1 MTPEKFMKNNFLYS
15 DGRLSIKLIALV
27 NIALS
32 LCIIA
37 FDPVLN
43 RDAITY
49 LLAAEAYIDS
59 GITASLEVY
68 SWPFFPVLFATIH
81 QITFIPLHL
90 AALLVVS
97 VGFFLTSY
105 AFVRIVA
112 EMGGSSRAQ
121 LFGLIIITFHPFIAD
136 YRSSIMRDSGMWAFM
151 LLAMLELIRYS
162 QHPTKLH
169 QFKWMIYIGVALL
182 FRIETLAIA
191 LLSPLSLLAT
201 GQDRLKERITATL
214 QFYIPLLVAAGI
226 IGAALLLTTEN
237 SGGQLK
243 LLGDMK
249 FYTAY
254 LSELSTIIDRNSSI
268 LSNSMISYT
277 AREDAGYAVIAVFF
291 TICFINIF
299 RAITPIYLIAL
310 ISSKLSSVKT
320 FTCANADAIIK
331 VHLLIIGTYLVLFT
345 ISRQFNLERYSF
357 QFVIIILLYLPF
369 IIESIWW
376 STRLQ
381 RASRIISIFIF
392 AGYALDTMI
401 NSDYKKNYIN
411 EAAVWLK
418 TETPVDAKIISNHHH
433 IAYFSGKQENI
444 KRALLNKYDDN
455 EEAWEK
461 GITYAFHAKSRNADS
476 LRKRIKTRTT
486 NNIKEFRGKD
496 GGIVIIFKLT

>member
-1 MTPEKFMKNNFLYS
+1 MTNNFLYS

-32 LCIIA
+32 LWIIT

-43 RDAITY
+43 KDAITY
-49 LLAAEAYIDS
+49 LLAAEAYIES

-68 SWPFFPVLFATIH
+68 SWPFFHVLFATIH

-121 LFGLIIITFHPFIAD
+121 LFGLIIITFHPLIAD
-136 YRSSIMRDSGMWAFM
+136 YRSSIIRDSGMWAFM
-151 LLAMLELIRYS
+151 LLAMLELLRYS
-162 QHPTKLH
+162 KNPTKLH
-169 QFKWMIYIGVALL
+169 QCKWIIYIGVAFL
-182 FRIETLAIA
+182 FRIEAMAIA

-201 GQDRLKERITATL
+201 GQNHLKERMTATL
-214 QFYIPLLVAAGI
+214 RFYVPLFFAAGI
-226 IGAALLLTTEN
+226 IGVALLSITEDF
-237 SGGQLK
+237 GTQLK
-243 LLGDMK
+243 VLGDMQ
-249 FYTAY
+249 FYTGH
-254 LSELSTIIDRNSSI
+254 LSQLSTIIDSNSSI
-268 LSNSMISYT
+268 LSSSMISFS
-277 AREDAGYAVIAVFF
+277 AQEDAGYAVIAVFF
-291 TICFINIF
+291 TICFINIL

-310 ISSKLSSVKT
+310 ISSRFSTLKA
-320 FTCANADAIIK
+320 FICANANAIIK
-331 VHLLIIGTYLVLFT
+331 MHLLIIGSYLFLFT

-369 IIESIWW
+369 IIEGIWR

-381 RASRIISIFIF
+381 RAYRIISIFIL
-392 AGYALDTMI
+392 AGYALDAVI

-411 EAAVWLK
+411 EAAIWLK
-418 TETPVDAKIISNHHH
+418 TETPIDAKIISNHYH

-444 KRALLNKYDDN
+444 KRELLNKYDDN
-455 EEAWEK
+455 EKAWGK
-461 GITYAFHAKSRNADS
+461 GITYVFHAKSRNADS
-476 LRKRIKTRTT
+476 LRKRIKTRKT
-486 NNIKEFRGKD
+486 NKIKEFRGKD
-496 GGIVIIFKLT
+496 GGVVIIFKLT